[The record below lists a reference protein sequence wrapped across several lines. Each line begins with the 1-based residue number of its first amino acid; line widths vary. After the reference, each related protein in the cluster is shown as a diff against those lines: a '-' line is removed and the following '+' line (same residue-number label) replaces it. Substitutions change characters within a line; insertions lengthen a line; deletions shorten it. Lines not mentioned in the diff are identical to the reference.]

1 DSLRIRHF
9 GSCTMLLDYATYLPP
24 RPRTALAVVA
34 GCAVLVFGFLTAWC
48 VLHCVGLLV
57 AFQHSPGPFACAAG
71 AQEWI
76 ERLGLP
82 LEKTIPGGILC
93 TGFTFIAFVHC
104 VRYVNALHR
113 RREEVSD
120 DFKIDDS
127 FSA

>member
-1 DSLRIRHF
+1 
-9 GSCTMLLDYATYLPP
+9 MLLDYATYQPP
-24 RPRTALAVVA
+24 RPRTALALVA
-34 GCAVLVFGFLTAWC
+34 ACAVPVFGYLTAWC
-48 VLHCVGLLV
+48 LLHCADVLY
-57 AFQHSPGPFACAAG
+57 AFQHSPGPFFCAEG

-76 ERLGLP
+76 ESLGLP

-93 TGFTFIAFVHC
+93 AGITFVAFVHC

-113 RREEVSD
+113 RREEVSY